1 MIQINRFDI
10 ACHFLT
16 IFKIPY
22 EQRRELGL
30 VNNYTHGLDL
40 IQIATWWIKTDPE
53 IARNYNFCTT
63 PARTI
68 KATAA

>member
-40 IQIATWWIKTDPE
+40 IQIAT
-53 IARNYNFCTT
+53 
-63 PARTI
+63 
-68 KATAA
+68 